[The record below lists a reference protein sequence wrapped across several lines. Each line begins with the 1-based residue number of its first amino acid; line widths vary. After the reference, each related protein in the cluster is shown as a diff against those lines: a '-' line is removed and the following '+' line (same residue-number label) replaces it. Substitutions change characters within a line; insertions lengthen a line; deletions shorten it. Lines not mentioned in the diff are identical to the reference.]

1 MCNVDCI
8 IESTIGYVS
17 LTFDIFYLLQEPPQI
32 TFRKKEKGGINLQCA
47 VPQTELDLELVK
59 VRFILIAF

>member
-1 MCNVDCI
+1 MDCI
-8 IESTIGYVS
+8 IKSTIGYVS